1 MSKSAKAK
9 VDNLWAKEFHQLR
22 EQKIHKICAA
32 MEAVVYGAEKDSTT
46 KHRQFQVHLNR
57 A

>member
-9 VDNLWAKEFHQLR
+9 VNEQLARESHPLR
-22 EQKIHKICAA
+22 EQKIHKFRAA
-32 MEAVVYGAEKDSTT
+32 MEVLVYRADMVTT
-46 KHRQFQVHLNR
+46 SKRRQFQVHLNR